1 MTSQEL
7 EALKK
12 AVDNDDPNAM
22 FVYSEIIRGTNPQE
36 ATKYVILAAQL
47 GNPQACEK
55 LGDMHLE
62 KNDYARAA
70 HYFKIGAK
78 AGITDCA
85 VKLSVLKMSWN
96 ETAALRELE
105 ELAEMGAK
113 SACVALAN
121 YHKANGN
128 RKEAAFWRSLIK

>member
-1 MTSQEL
+1 MTSQEM

-22 FVYSEIIRGTNPQE
+22 FVYSEIVRGTNPQE
-36 ATKYVILAAQL
+36 ADKYVILAAQL

-55 LGDMHLE
+55 VGDMYLE
-62 KNDYARAA
+62 RGDYTRAT

-78 AGITDCA
+78 AGLSDCS
-85 VKLSVLKMSWN
+85 VKLAVLKMSWN
-96 ETAALRELE
+96 ETVALRELE
-105 ELAEMGAK
+105 ELAEMGSK
-113 SACVALAN
+113 SACIALAD
-121 YHKANGN
+121 YHKSNGN

>member
-22 FVYSEIIRGTNPQE
+22 FVYSQIVRGTNPQE
-36 ATKYVILAAQL
+36 ADKYILLAAQL
-47 GNPQACEK
+47 GHPQASEK
-55 LGDMHLE
+55 VGDAYLE
-62 KNDYARAA
+62 KGDYEHAS

-78 AGITDCA
+78 AGLSDCS
-85 VKLSVLKMSWN
+85 VKLAVLKMSWN
-96 ETAALRELE
+96 ETTALRELE
-105 ELAEMGAK
+105 ELAEMGVQ

>member
-22 FVYSEIIRGTNPQE
+22 YVYSQIIRGTNPQE
-36 ATKYVILAAQL
+36 ADKYILLAAQL

-55 LGDMHLE
+55 LGDAYLE
-62 KNDYARAA
+62 KGDYEHAT

-78 AGITDCA
+78 AGLTDCS
-85 VKLSVLKMSWN
+85 VKIAVLKMSWN
-96 ETAALRELE
+96 ETIALRELE
-105 ELAEMGAK
+105 ELAEMGSQA
-113 SACVALAN
+113 ACIALAN